1 MRFLLSNDDGYFA
14 PGLKALADAVA
25 PLGEVTVVAPDRN
38 RSGVSSA
45 LTLDTPIRYHLS
57 ADGYFAVT
65 GTPADCVH
73 LAIHRLMPE
82 APHIVI
88 AGINAGPNLG
98 DDTLYSGTVAAA
110 IEGRHLGHPAIAVS
124 LCSHEGKHYETAA
137 AVVVGLLK
145 NLHNHPLEAN
155 RILNINV
162 PDRPLDQIKGLRVTR
177 LGHRHRADTIIP
189 ARDPKGRPVFWIG
202 PPAQGEDVGEN
213 TDFQA
218 IEEGFVS
225 VTPLQV
231 DLTAYNALPTM
242 RSWIEGI
249 SLG

>member
-14 PGLKALADAVA
+14 TGLQVLAKALMS
-25 PLGEVTVVAPDRN
+25 LGDVTVVAPDRN

-57 ADGYFAVT
+57 PEGFFAVT

-73 LAIHRLMPE
+73 LATHRLMPE
-82 APHIVI
+82 PPDMVI
-88 AGINAGPNLG
+88 AGINWGSNLG

-110 IEGRHLGHPAIAVS
+110 VEGRHLGYPAIAVS
-124 LCSHEGKHYETAA
+124 LVGNEGRNFATAA
-137 AVVVGLLK
+137 HVVSQIVQ
-145 NLHNHPLEAN
+145 NLHNHPLENN

-162 PDRPLDQIKGLRVTR
+162 PDLPLAEIKGIRVTR

-189 ARDPKGRPVFWIG
+189 AQDPKGRPVFWIG
-202 PPAQGEDVGEN
+202 PPAQEQDSGEN
-213 TDFQA
+213 TDFHA
-218 IEEGFVS
+218 VELGYVS

-231 DLTAYNALPTM
+231 DMTAYGSIAPMQQWLDGVT
-242 RSWIEGI
+242 
-249 SLG
+249 L